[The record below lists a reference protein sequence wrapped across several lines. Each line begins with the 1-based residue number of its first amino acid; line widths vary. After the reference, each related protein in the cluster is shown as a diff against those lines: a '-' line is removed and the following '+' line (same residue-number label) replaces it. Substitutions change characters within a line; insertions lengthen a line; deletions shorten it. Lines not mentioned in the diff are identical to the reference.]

1 VLGVQHVTSGACTC
15 MSLLQ
20 RGSAG
25 MAQVYIQAA
34 QVGKVQGG
42 PGVQMLPCK
51 ASLDRGALRLGGA

>member
-1 VLGVQHVTSGACTC
+1 
-15 MSLLQ
+15 
-20 RGSAG
+20 